1 MVVLTYAIVQL
12 LTSKYNIMNEIYIV
26 YESNQWFA
34 DERKVGMFDSLEKA
48 VNAVIENGTF
58 KKWEIDEYCD
68 GDIESIKDYLMRQ
81 KQTPCLEVNYS
92 IEICKLNTWN

>member
-58 KKWEIDEYCD
+58 KKWT
-68 GDIESIKDYLMRQ
+68 KD
-81 KQTPCLEVNYS
+81 
-92 IEICKLNTWN
+92 